1 MLEKDLDIFNLI
13 DLMKTYR
20 ILRKVVFDQ
29 NQLFFLKHQ
38 KHDILDF
45 SESNSA
51 NDDEYD
57 QNLLEMQISNNAINK
72 LSESI
77 DK

>member
-1 MLEKDLDIFNLI
+1 M
-13 DLMKTYR
+13 
-20 ILRKVVFDQ
+20 FDQ
-29 NQLFFLKHQ
+29 NQLFFLRHQ